1 MSSEKPCF
9 GIKPYELDP
18 QSGMF
23 REISLVHLKGPTR
36 TARNNRS
43 LQVSLRWEVLGC
55 IPHPTEQRKS
65 LSHRERRHIP
75 RLLCSPSMV
84 HSGLQLQ
91 QPQVLR
97 RVPGQRPRKPGSEGR
112 RLPAR
117 PLGHLPRGR
126 LLRTSSL
133 ASGEQSASAHP
144 PRSPERS
151 PAGKVR
157 QLVSSGRAA
166 HGTRAAGAAVS
177 GWGSV
182 TPEKPQRLLRCS
194 RQCGSRELPL
204 GLKPCPGGGH
214 CEV

>member
-1 MSSEKPCF
+1 
-9 GIKPYELDP
+9 
-18 QSGMF
+18 MF
-23 REISLVHLKGPTR
+23 REISLVHLKDPTR
-36 TARNNRS
+36 GARNSKS

-55 IPHPTEQRKS
+55 IPHPPS
-65 LSHRERRHIP
+65 SRE
-75 RLLCSPSMV
+75 SPSARRRGDTFPGYSVLRVKV

-97 RVPGQRPRKPGSEGR
+97 RVPGQRPRKPGGWRGR

-117 PLGHLPRGR
+117 PLGHLPGGR

-144 PRSPERS
+144 PGTPERS
-151 PAGKVR
+151 PAQKVR

-166 HGTRAAGAAVS
+166 HGTQAAGAAVS
-177 GWGSV
+177 GWGSG
-182 TPEKPQRLLRCS
+182 TPEKPLRLLGYSKQCS
-194 RQCGSRELPL
+194 SRALPL

-214 CEV
+214 CEM